1 MSEADKMFIN
11 LGYKKA
17 EIFKGYITY
26 RKALKGGYKEIT
38 FDLEHKLLHIDTAD
52 AEKYLPIIPT
62 VLSLQ
67 EMEIIN
73 KKIEELKWN

>member
-1 MSEADKMFIN
+1 MSKADEMFKE

-38 FDLEHKLLHIDTAD
+38 FDLERKLLHIDTA
-52 AEKYLPIIPT
+52 EEGEPNYVTT

-67 EMEIIN
+67 EWEIIN